1 MRRIASLLLAL
12 LILAPAATVLA
23 DDGTLV
29 RATYLGHGMFQ
40 FKDKA
45 YGYNAF
51 VAVAQAA
58 HPAKTISFVI
68 VDMGTVA
75 SQLDKATVCQLR
87 QSLQTRVEMHLTV
100 EGNVNVLYCNDT
112 LLGNCSCVALPPAS
126 M

>member
-1 MRRIASLLLAL
+1 MKLSVMLISAMLAL
-12 LILAPAATVLA
+12 GSVTAVLA

-51 VAVAQAA
+51 VVVAQAA

-75 SQLDKATVCQLR
+75 SQLDKDTVCQLR
-87 QSLQTRVEMHLTV
+87 QSLQTRVEMHLNV
-100 EGNVNVLYCNDT
+100 EGQVNVLY
-112 LLGNCSCVALPPAS
+112 
-126 M
+126 